1 MYGFRSIFRHLS
13 SWISLRCLSKIACD
27 HVQVAGGL
35 QQQIRP
41 RIACNK
47 LLLRLHDHT
56 STRTHCNS
64 QISRTFSRSH
74 VHTFTRTHVHTFT
87 RSHVLIVF
95 TFPRSHTHTITR
107 SHVHMFTRS
116 HVHPLTRSHVRIFTR
131 HQLHIR
137 PRIACNQL
145 LLRSHVLTFS
155 CSHSHS
161 RP

>member
-27 HVQVAGGL
+27 HVQVAVFSSKSD
-35 QQQIRP
+35 P
-41 RIACNK
+41 V
-47 LLLRLHDHT
+47 LLAINCCYVCTITRAHVHT
-56 STRTHCNS
+56 ATA
-64 QISRTFSRSH
+64 RSH
-74 VHTFTRTHVHTFT
+74 VRSHYHTFTRTHVHTFT